1 MHRNDDH
8 LDAEVIDLGV
18 ASEVTKGS
26 IVGPLDTK
34 GGRDFGAA
42 GDLRRL
48 NGRAH
53 GFRVVRPTVRG

>member
-42 GDLRRL
+42 GISDD
-48 NGRAH
+48 
-53 GFRVVRPTVRG
+53 